1 MQGRICVMT
10 VFAVAVIRRRRNHIA
25 SADFSALFGV
35 GLARLR
41 MHYDSMYNRIEFYL
55 ASAVAKKYFHIFF
68 VKKVLVIILILLYN
82 GICKQFNTTHQE
94 RWREWPCEVAATI
107 AV

>member
-1 MQGRICVMT
+1 MY
-10 VFAVAVIRRRRNHIA
+10 
-25 SADFSALFGV
+25 
-35 GLARLR
+35 
-41 MHYDSMYNRIEFYL
+41 YDSIYNRIEFYL
-55 ASAVAKKYFHIFF
+55 ASAVVKKYFHIFF

-82 GICKQFNTTHQE
+82 GICNQFNTTHQE

>member
-10 VFAVAVIRRRRNHIA
+10 VFDVAVIRRRRNHIA
-25 SADFSALFGV
+25 SAAFSALLEDM
-35 GLARLR
+35 LARLR
-41 MHYDSMYNRIEFYL
+41 MHYESLYNRIEFYL

-82 GICKQFNTTHQE
+82 GICNQFNTTHQE

>member
-1 MQGRICVMT
+1 
-10 VFAVAVIRRRRNHIA
+10 
-25 SADFSALFGV
+25 
-35 GLARLR
+35 
-41 MHYDSMYNRIEFYL
+41 MHYESLYNRIEFYL
-55 ASAVAKKYFHIFF
+55 ASAVAKKVFSHIFR
-68 VKKVLVIILILLYN
+68 KKVLVIILILLYN

>member
-1 MQGRICVMT
+1 
-10 VFAVAVIRRRRNHIA
+10 
-25 SADFSALFGV
+25 
-35 GLARLR
+35 
-41 MHYDSMYNRIEFYL
+41 MHYDSMYNRIKFYL
-55 ASAVAKKYFHIFF
+55 ASVVTEKAFSHIFR
-68 VKKVLVIILILLYN
+68 KKVLVIILILLYN

>member
-1 MQGRICVMT
+1 MT
-10 VFAVAVIRRRRNHIA
+10 VFNVAVVCCCRNHIA
-25 SADFSALFGV
+25 FAAFSALFEV
-35 GLARLR
+35 RDARAHLR
-41 MHYDSMYNRIEFYL
+41 HDWLYNRIEFYL